1 MKRLFLFILII
12 AASVW
17 LGIQIKQDPGYVLL
31 ASQHWTVE
39 MPLWFGALALLLSIL
54 LLYGLVKSTIALIAL
69 PITLRTW
76 IKRRRLQKNYRLT
89 QRGLL
94 ALAEGKLSLAE
105 RTLLSA
111 KVKEASPLVNY
122 LAAAIAA
129 QAIGATD
136 RCDNYLKKAMQTSPT
151 THLAIDLVQIRLWIA
166 RKEFT
171 PALAT
176 LQRLSTKYPKHVGV
190 LRLLGEIYLQLQ
202 QWNEL
207 EKLLPLL
214 RKRHCLSAQDIY
226 HLEENTYQGLLMQ
239 ASDVASIQQIWQR
252 TSRELRRNI
261 KVISA
266 YVRALIGQQAGSMAM
281 TLLQDQLKIRHD
293 PQLIRLYGIAAPKPS
308 DQQLN
313 FAERL
318 LNSHSQDPDLLL
330 CLGQICLRKQLWGK
344 ARGYLNSCIEVTQI
358 PDAYFEL
365 GLLMEQLNDHL
376 AAKDYYQK
384 GLQFYQLQTSRV

>member
-1 MKRLFLFILII
+1 MKRLFLFIAII
-12 AASVW
+12 ATSVW

-39 MPLWFGALALLLSIL
+39 MPLWFGALALLLSVL

-69 PITLRTW
+69 PFTLRTW
-76 IKRRRLQKNYRLT
+76 LKRRRLQKNYRLT

-94 ALAEGKLSLAE
+94 ALAEGKFSQAE
-105 RTLLSA
+105 QTLLSA

-129 QAIGATD
+129 QATGAID
-136 RCDNYLKKAMQTSPT
+136 RCDNHLKKAMQTSPSA
-151 THLAIDLVQIRLWIA
+151 HLAINLVQIRLWIA

-176 LQRLSTKYPKHVGV
+176 LQGLSTKYPKHLGV

-202 QWNEL
+202 RWHEL

-226 HLEENTYQGLLMQ
+226 RFEEITYQGLLTQ

-266 YVRALIGQQAGSMAM
+266 YVRALIAQQAGSMAM
-281 TLLQDQLKIRHD
+281 PLLQDQLKMRHD

-318 LNSHSQDPDLLL
+318 LNSHSQDPELLL

-344 ARGYLNSCIEVTQI
+344 ARGYLNSCIEIAQI

-365 GLLMEQLNDHL
+365 GQLMEQLNDHP

-384 GLQFYQLQTSRV
+384 GLQLYQLQASGA